1 MFAYRNV
8 QLENAAGMPSP
19 VTGWSPSITLH
30 KKEREDLIMTLFA
43 GCIIGVIMLVS
54 YMVDTRR
61 RIKNLED
68 WVEYL
73 AKELENE

>member
-1 MFAYRNV
+1 
-8 QLENAAGMPSP
+8 
-19 VTGWSPSITLH
+19 
-30 KKEREDLIMTLFA
+30 MTLFA

-61 RIKNLED
+61 RIKNLE
-68 WVEYL
+68 YL

>member
-1 MFAYRNV
+1 
-8 QLENAAGMPSP
+8 
-19 VTGWSPSITLH
+19 
-30 KKEREDLIMTLFA
+30 MTLFA

>member
-1 MFAYRNV
+1 
-8 QLENAAGMPSP
+8 
-19 VTGWSPSITLH
+19 
-30 KKEREDLIMTLFA
+30 MTLFA

-73 AKELENE
+73 AQELENE